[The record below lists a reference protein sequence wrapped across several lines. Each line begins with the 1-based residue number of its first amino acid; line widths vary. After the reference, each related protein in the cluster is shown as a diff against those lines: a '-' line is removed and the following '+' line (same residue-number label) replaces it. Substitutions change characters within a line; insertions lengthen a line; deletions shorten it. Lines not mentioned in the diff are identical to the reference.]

1 MLGSSFCDYID
12 TYILVKET
20 LAVPNTETAA
30 APSNKNENAVFKNRA
45 PFADCISQIKNKEVD
60 HAKDIDVVMPMY
72 NLKDYSDNYSKTAE
86 RLWQ

>member
-1 MLGSSFCDYID
+1 MTNHMEC
-12 TYILVKET
+12 T
-20 LAVPNTETAA
+20 
-30 APSNKNENAVFKNRA
+30 VFKNRP
-45 PFADCISQIKNKEVD
+45 PFADCISQINHKEVD

>member
-1 MLGSSFCDYID
+1 MEC
-12 TYILVKET
+12 T
-20 LAVPNTETAA
+20 
-30 APSNKNENAVFKNRA
+30 VFKNRP
-45 PFADCISQIKNKEVD
+45 PFADCISQINHKEVD